1 MTEIQ
6 QAIEKLPD
14 LEKKALAAWLASR
27 QVDGQP
33 GQEEA
38 ALLAALDRAARELA
52 AGRGVPIEEVQRMA
66 PRWATK

>member
-14 LEKKALAAWLASR
+14 PEKRALAAWLVSS
-27 QVDGQP
+27 QMDDLP

-52 AGRGVPIEEVQRMA
+52 AGRGVPSAEVQRMA
-66 PRWATK
+66 PRWAAK